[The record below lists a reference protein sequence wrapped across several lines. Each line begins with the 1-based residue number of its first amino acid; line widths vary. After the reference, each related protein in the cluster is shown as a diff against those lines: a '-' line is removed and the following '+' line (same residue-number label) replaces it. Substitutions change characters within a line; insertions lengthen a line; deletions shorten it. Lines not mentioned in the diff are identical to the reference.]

1 MKSLV
6 IFGIQNDLVS
16 FVSPIDFADSCEKLK
31 SLVDDGNFDRVYY
44 YEIDI
49 YNAENSLTDKY
60 NHKICQAGRLGAN
73 INWRALEIT
82 SGMKLDKFV
91 PNIKNIKCTI
101 SSETWM
107 EMPYIPDFDESDE
120 LYLAGNLS
128 FIAKS
133 VASWENKSRIKII
146 PDGLWLGNKNWL
158 FTLCLEYYGI
168 DFYTEDQSTVRDY
181 KKKYLKQYYSTLKQA
196 NI

>member
-44 YEIDI
+44 YEVDI

-60 NHKICQAGRLGAN
+60 NHKICQAGHLGAN

-91 PNIKNIKCTI
+91 SNIKNIKCTI

-133 VASWENKSRIKII
+133 VASWKNKSRIKII

-168 DFYTEDQSTVRDY
+168 DFYTEDPSTVRDY

>member
-6 IFGIQNDLVS
+6 VFGTQNDLVS
-16 FVSPIDFADSCEKLK
+16 FVNPIDFADSCEKLK

-49 YNAENSLTDKY
+49 YNADSILTDKY
-60 NHKICQAGRLGAN
+60 NHKICQAGQLGAAT
-73 INWRALEIT
+73 NWRATGIT

-91 PNIKNIKCTI
+91 PNIKSIKCTL
-101 SSETWM
+101 SAETWM
-107 EMPYIPDFDESDE
+107 EMPYVSDFDESDE

-133 VASWENKSRIKII
+133 VASWKTKSKIKII
-146 PDGLWLGNKNWL
+146 PDGLWLGSRNWL
-158 FTLCLEYYGI
+158 LTLSLEYYGI
-168 DFYTEDQSTVRDY
+168 DFYKDQSIVGDY
-181 KKKYLKQYYSTLKQA
+181 KKKYLKQYYSNLKQA

>member
-1 MKSLV
+1 
-6 IFGIQNDLVS
+6 
-16 FVSPIDFADSCEKLK
+16 
-31 SLVDDGNFDRVYY
+31 
-44 YEIDI
+44 
-49 YNAENSLTDKY
+49 
-60 NHKICQAGRLGAN
+60 
-73 INWRALEIT
+73 
-82 SGMKLDKFV
+82 
-91 PNIKNIKCTI
+91 
-101 SSETWM
+101 
-107 EMPYIPDFDESDE
+107 MPYIPDLDESDE

-133 VASWENKSRIKII
+133 VVSWKNKSRIKII
-146 PDGLWLGNKNWL
+146 PDGLWLGNKNWF

>member
-1 MKSLV
+1 MKSLIV
-6 IFGIQNDLVS
+6 FGTQNDLVS
-16 FVSPIDFADSCEKLK
+16 FVNPIDLADSCEKLR

-49 YNAENSLTDKY
+49 YNADGILTDKY
-60 NHKICQAGRLGAN
+60 NHKICQAGQLGAAT
-73 INWRALEIT
+73 NWRAIGIT

-91 PNIKNIKCTI
+91 PNIKSIKCTL
-101 SSETWM
+101 SAETWM
-107 EMPYIPDFDESDE
+107 EMPYISDFDESDE

-133 VASWENKSRIKII
+133 VASWKTKSKIKII
-146 PDGLWLGNKNWL
+146 PDGLWLGSRNWL
-158 FTLCLEYYGI
+158 LTLSLEYYGI
-168 DFYTEDQSTVRDY
+168 DFYTEDQSIVRDY
-181 KKKYLKQYYSTLKQA
+181 KKKYLKQYYSNLKQA

>member
-6 IFGIQNDLVS
+6 IFGVQNDLVS

-44 YEIDI
+44 YEVDI

-60 NHKICQAGRLGAN
+60 NHKICQAGHLGAN

-91 PNIKNIKCTI
+91 SNIKNIKCTI

-107 EMPYIPDFDESDE
+107 EMPYISDFDDSDE

-133 VASWENKSRIKII
+133 VASWKNKSRIKII